1 MANTTIGF
9 GVVLI
14 LVGLVSYFAT
24 GAASWTALIPAIFG
38 LLLLMFGIIARNEN
52 MRKHAMHGAA
62 VISLLGFFGS
72 VSGVWQLFKM
82 MGGEAVDRPEAA
94 VARSIMAVIC
104 LAFVALTVKSFIAA
118 RVLKKG
124 E

>member
-14 LVGLVSYFAT
+14 VVGLVSYFAT

-38 LLLLMFGIIARNEN
+38 LLLLMFGMIARNEN

-62 VISLLGFFGS
+62 VIGLLGFLGS
-72 VSGVWQLFKM
+72 VSGIWQLFKM

-94 VARSIMAVIC
+94 IARAIMAVIC

-118 RVLKKG
+118 RVLKKT